1 MFVTMEG
8 YANKADFEQGLRNYY
23 GNTPTPLLSFTPAL
37 YSDPIGFTPALY
49 SDPIGSYSDPIGS
62 YSDPIGSPC
71 NSTNSRYALSV
82 FDISVSWLPTS
93 LILPSSRKTMRSALR
108 IVDSR

>member
-23 GNTPTPLLSFTPAL
+23 GNTPTPLLS
-37 YSDPIGFTPALY
+37 FTPALY